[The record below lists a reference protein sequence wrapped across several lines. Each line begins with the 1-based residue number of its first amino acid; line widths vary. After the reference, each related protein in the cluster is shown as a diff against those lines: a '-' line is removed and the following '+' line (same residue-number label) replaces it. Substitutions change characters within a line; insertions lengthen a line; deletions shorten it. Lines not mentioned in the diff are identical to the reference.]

1 MKKLRRDKDHIER
14 ILSRAIAHLEK
25 EYKVEVSDIKI
36 FNQCHIDKNGN
47 IKDERKVK
55 LVIQI

>member
-1 MKKLRRDKDHIER
+1 MDELREDKKQIEKE
-14 ILSRAIAHLEK
+14 ISRVINHLEK
-25 EYKVEVSDIKI
+25 KYNIKVSDIKI